1 MARLRTRTL
10 VQAAALDLARS
21 GSLSMEGV
29 AARAGVSKQTLY
41 RTWPSTGA
49 ILFDALLERS
59 LDGDGRVAVPDTGD
73 LAADL
78 ELLVVATIAEL
89 TDPAVEPLLRSLTA
103 AIQTD
108 APLAEQYRER
118 LLAPQL
124 TAVAERLRRGGVTDA
139 DDTAE
144 LLLGA
149 VLHRWLL
156 RSRPFEPGWPAAHV
170 GRVLRAPRRPGHD
183 RLEPFRELG

>member
-10 VQAAALDLARS
+10 VHTAALALAES
-21 GSLSMEGV
+21 GALSMEGI

-49 ILFDALLERS
+49 ILFDALLAHS
-59 LDGDGRVAVPDTGD
+59 LDADGRVVVPDTGD

-78 ELLVVATIAEL
+78 ELLLVETIAEL
-89 TDPAVEPLLRSLTA
+89 TDPTREALLRSLTA

-108 APLAEQYRER
+108 AALAEQYRE
-118 LLAPQL
+118 LLLTPQL
-124 TAVAERLRRGGVTDA
+124 AAVAERLRRGGVAEA
-139 DDTAE
+139 DEAAE

-170 GRVLRAPRRPGHD
+170 RRVLRA
-183 RLEPFRELG
+183 L

>member
-1 MARLRTRTL
+1 MARLRTQTL
-10 VQAAALDLARS
+10 VHTAALALAET
-21 GSLSMEGV
+21 GPLTMEGI

-49 ILFDALLERS
+49 ILFDALLAES
-59 LDGDGRVAVPDTGD
+59 LGADGRVAVPDTGD

-78 ELLVVATIAEL
+78 ELLVTGTIAEL
-89 TDPAVEPLLRSLTA
+89 TAPPREALLRTLTA

-108 APLAEQYRER
+108 AALAEQYRER

-124 TAVAERLRRGGVTDA
+124 AAVADRLRRGGVPDA
-139 DDTAE
+139 EEAAE
-144 LLLGA
+144 LLLGP

-170 GRVLRAPRRPGHD
+170 ERVLRA
-183 RLEPFRELG
+183 L

>member
-1 MARLRTRTL
+1 MARLRTQTL
-10 VQAAALDLARS
+10 VQAAALDLART
-21 GSLSMEGV
+21 GTLSMEGI

-49 ILFDALLERS
+49 ILFDALLARS
-59 LDGDGRVAVPDTGD
+59 LDASGRVVVPDTGD

-78 ELLVVATIAEL
+78 ELLVTGTIAEL
-89 TDPAVEPLLRSLTA
+89 TDPDQEPLLRSLTA

-108 APLAEQYRER
+108 AALAEQYRER

-124 TAVAERLRRGGVTDA
+124 AAVAERLRHGGVTDA
-139 DDTAE
+139 DEAAE

-156 RSRPFEPGWPAAHV
+156 RSRPFEPGWPGAHV
-170 GRVLRAPRRPGHD
+170 RRVLRA
-183 RLEPFRELG
+183 L